1 MQPNGSMPPMKEE
14 GTGWDSQLWSGI
26 SRGIWFVLTGCS
38 GAWGEGKVCFFLGE
52 DILNKGREERIGK
65 GGGSILY
72 VYLK

>member
-1 MQPNGSMPPMKEE
+1 MGQPALVGNLAG
-14 GTGWDSQLWSGI
+14 DL
-26 SRGIWFVLTGCS
+26 VCS
-38 GAWGEGKVCFFLGE
+38 HRLFRCLGGGGVLGE